1 MVDRR
6 NGANHLLKQPSGI
19 DHLQETGRSDCV
31 SNEAPGVMLTPAILR
46 QVEER
51 GTSHLVVSRDLG
63 RLYKLYQR
71 ALDEVALTESEAR
84 LIYEAYKGVS
94 SEVPLVHTAALLA
107 ANIRG
112 VILERRLDE
121 AYSVDGAAL
130 IEKLRG
136 LTEIQALAI
145 IDAVERL
152 AYGAAFRG
160 MDEAQALRM
169 AFRFEKP

>member
-1 MVDRR
+1 MSR
-6 NGANHLLKQPSGI
+6 
-19 DHLQETGRSDCV
+19 
-31 SNEAPGVMLTPAILR
+31 EAPGVQLTPAILR

-51 GTSHLVVSRDLG
+51 GPGHLVVSRDLG

-71 ALDEVALTESEAR
+71 ALEEIALTEPEAR
-84 LIYEAYKGVS
+84 LIYEAYRGVS
-94 SEVPLVHTAALLA
+94 SEVPLVHAAALLA

-112 VILERRLDE
+112 AILERRLDE
-121 AYSVDGAAL
+121 AYRVDGAAL

-152 AYGAAFRG
+152 AYGAAFRE
-160 MDEAQALRM
+160 MDEAQALRL
-169 AFRFEKP
+169 AFRIEKP